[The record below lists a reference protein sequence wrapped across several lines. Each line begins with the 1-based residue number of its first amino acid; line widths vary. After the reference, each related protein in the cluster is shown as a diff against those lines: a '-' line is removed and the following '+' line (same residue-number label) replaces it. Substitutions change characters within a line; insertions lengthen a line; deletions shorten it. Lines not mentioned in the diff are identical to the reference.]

1 VPGLDPT
8 SQLAALIRLQVT
20 SLRQQQAGSKAAARQ
35 QPSTSDSASANAD
48 MAALI
53 AQRVRAINPDDPQRE
68 RKALRVFLETVLLS
82 ELGSNLLND
91 PGFAPMVDH
100 VQSEME
106 ADPDLTLAA
115 RHAAQVL
122 LKSAAE

>member
-1 VPGLDPT
+1 
-8 SQLAALIRLQVT
+8 
-20 SLRQQQAGSKAAARQ
+20 
-35 QPSTSDSASANAD
+35 
-48 MAALI
+48 
-53 AQRVRAINPDDPQRE
+53 
-68 RKALRVFLETVLLS
+68 VFLETVLLS

-106 ADPDLTLAA
+106 ADPDLALAA

-122 LKSAAE
+122 LKTATQ

>member
-8 SQLAALIRLQVT
+8 SQLAALIRLRVT
-20 SLRQQQAGSKAAARQ
+20 SLRRQQAGSQGAARQ
-35 QPSTSDSASANAD
+35 PLSPNDSAAAMPD
-48 MAALI
+48 LAALI
-53 AQRVRAINPDDPQRE
+53 AQRVRAISPDDPQRE

-106 ADPDLTLAA
+106 ADPDLALAA

-122 LKSAAE
+122 LKSATE

>member
-1 VPGLDPT
+1 MPGLDPT

-20 SLRQQQAGSKAAARQ
+20 SLRRQQAGSKAAARQ
-35 QPSTSDSASANAD
+35 QPSANDSAAATSDL
-48 MAALI
+48 AALI
-53 AQRVRAINPDDPQRE
+53 TQRVRAISPGDPQRE

-106 ADPDLTLAA
+106 ADPDLALAA
-115 RHAAQVL
+115 REAAQVL
-122 LKSAAE
+122 LNSANE